1 MRGPTAGPAVSPTAV
16 SPTAG
21 AARVEPAP
29 DAGPGRAPHPAGVG
43 GTVPPR
49 VRRALGSQRAWG
61 RAGVHLVPVRH
72 HSPACALALSALLE
86 EVRPGVVLIE
96 GPAEYTSLL
105 PALQDPATVPPVAVL
120 SLTDHAASYY
130 PLAEFSPEWVALRW
144 AGRHG
149 ARAAFIDRGPTA
161 PDAGRAVRTL
171 QAEYHLAR
179 STTLDALAR
188 RLGCRDHDEVWEQL
202 FEDRDTAD
210 IRAWRGFF
218 ADTLAWSALARLDAG
233 REVLDADST
242 HAREAVM
249 AAAVRRHL
257 PQADGGG
264 GKGPVVVVTGAFH
277 TLALLDVLD
286 NTPEAAWLPEP
297 ETGTGTQGWLI
308 RYDFARLDS
317 LRGYGAGMPSPGLWQ
332 RAWRARTTA
341 PGADA
346 APGGRRGTKGSR
358 PGPNGALT
366 GPRGFA
372 TTVVL
377 DVASALRDQ
386 GEPLG
391 TAQVLGTVEQALGL
405 AALRGR
411 AWPGRTD
418 LLDALTSCL
427 VKDDSGLSGS
437 LGAAVATVFAAS
449 GLGQVPQGTPS
460 PPLVAEVR
468 ERLSA
473 LRLNLDDPVE
483 HRVSLDTARRPRH
496 RERRELLARLR
507 FADVGLARQVG
518 GADLVAGTGL
528 GQFIEEWAYAWTP
541 LVEAALVRAAATA
554 PTLEILVLTRLEG
567 HLEGEV
573 GAGDLARLLTETA
586 VMGLGEPVV
595 VRVCDALETALAEIS
610 DLAELTDVLHR
621 LAGLV
626 EGLGRLSLE
635 GAVPRLRL
643 MLGRGTAAAARLV
656 GELVGLEDDEAAG
669 AVDAL
674 IAVRDLLA
682 RLTRVAGTRDSAG
695 GGASNNV
702 VGHGGVSNSDA
713 SGGSHSNDGGHV
725 SNDSAGDVSRG
736 NASGSTAGGGNGVA
750 GGSDVPNGVGAV
762 DVAAWGRDVVLREV
776 DALRRDRATA
786 PVLVG
791 CATGIA
797 STTGALGPQEVTD
810 AVTAHL
816 SPGADPAAL
825 ADFLVGLVR
834 TCPEVVL
841 RAPDTLVALTRTLT
855 GLEEPGF
862 LALLPD
868 LRRAFTVLRP
878 LETHRLAE
886 QVAALTATDASRI
899 DVVWDVDPAQAELG
913 WQIERDLVASLVRDG
928 LGQWVGT

>member
-1 MRGPTAGPAVSPTAV
+1 M
-16 SPTAG
+16 G
-21 AARVEPAP
+21 AEGPAP
-29 DAGPGRAPHPAGVG
+29 DAGVGRAPHPAGVG

-49 VRRALGSQRAWG
+49 VRR
-61 RAGVHLVPVRH
+61 
-72 HSPACALALSALLE
+72 ALALSALLE

-149 ARAAFIDRGPTA
+149 ARAVFIDRGPTA

-171 QAEYHLAR
+171 QVEYHLAR

-210 IRAWRGFF
+210 ICAWRGFF

-297 ETGTGTQGWLI
+297 ETGTGAQGWLI

-573 GAGDLARLLTETA
+573 GAGDLARLLTEVA

-595 VRVCDALETALAEIS
+595 VRVCDALETALAEVS

-635 GAVPRLRL
+635 GAVPRLCL
-643 MLGRGTAAAARLV
+643 MLGRGTTAAARLV

-695 GGASNNV
+695 GGVPNDAIDN
-702 VGHGGVSNSDA
+702 GGVYNSA
-713 SGGSHSNDGGHV
+713 VSGSHANDSVHV
-725 SNDSAGDVSRG
+725 SNDSASGVSSG
-736 NASGSTAGGGNGVA
+736 NASGSTAGGGIHFVDGIN
-750 GGSDVPNGVGAV
+750 VPDGVGVV

-776 DALRRDRATA
+776 DALRRERATA

-913 WQIERDLVASLVRDG
+913 QQIERDLVASLVRDG